1 MGKGMDGEDKL
12 FQINPITKEC
22 GSIMYLM
29 EKELLWK
36 LMVDAMKD
44 SFKMIKVMA
53 MESMNL
59 EMAISNIK
67 GNLETICKMV
77 LEHK

>member
-1 MGKGMDGEDKL
+1 MDGEDKL
-12 FQINPITKEC
+12 FQINPITKGC